1 MRRKLL
7 SALCALCAAALPLF
21 GGEEIALGEKDFR
34 LGRFSVDGG
43 TFSVSH
49 DKGVFTVEIPEQ
61 PGISNET
68 RGAILD
74 LPLEKLLGK
83 GLQIRC
89 EIRCRDIETV
99 KGNPQ

>member
-61 PGISNET
+61 P
-68 RGAILD
+68 
-74 LPLEKLLGK
+74 
-83 GLQIRC
+83 
-89 EIRCRDIETV
+89 
-99 KGNPQ
+99 